1 MKTKGPLLEQL
12 THRLAECPAEFL
24 AEPKLGG
31 KGVVHV
37 DAVVSDLLRD
47 LGGTSLNDDEA
58 GRFVLASKS
67 ERNRLRLVLI
77 AAWLLRHEWFCQVG
91 CYAES
96 AKGWLGGGFDG
107 LPDLVVADLFVRDP
121 DRREELARLCLT
133 ALSLRPAGENE
144 AQAADRL
151 KTLSCV
157 ERNRVVQESREQVQ
171 RAREL
176 REAMKKKAAE
186 EAAAKVVGE

>member
-1 MKTKGPLLEQL
+1 MKTEGPLLEQL

-37 DAVVSDLLRD
+37 DALVSDLLLD
-47 LGGTSLNDDEA
+47 LGGSNLDDREA
-58 GRFVLASKS
+58 GRFVSASKS

-77 AAWLLRHEWFCQVG
+77 AAWLLHREWFCEAR
-91 CYAES
+91 CYAEP
-96 AKGWLGGGFDG
+96 AKEWLAGSFDG

-121 DRREELARLCLT
+121 DRREELARLCL
-133 ALSLRPAGENE
+133 AAIGVRPSGETE
-144 AQAADRL
+144 AQATDRL
-151 KTLSCV
+151 KTLDSV
-157 ERNRVVQESREQVQ
+157 ERNRVVQDSREQVQ